1 MSVSWNDN
9 ADIRMLNIGLDQM
22 PLLII
27 DNAVTDPNWL
37 VDFALQQQNVLPAKG
52 LYPGLRSPAPD
63 IYKNLTL
70 QHVLPIIQPLLA
82 VKDSKVHQNNA
93 QIESFFSLVN
103 TPVAELKP
111 AQCIPHFD
119 FAVMKDIAVLHYL
132 CDEGHGGTSF
142 YRHRSSGYE
151 WVDKSRQKDYFSR
164 LDQEVQLYGLPQQYI
179 NGDTALFER
188 IVSVPAKFNRML
200 VYSCASL
207 HSGDISSQYNFDLN
221 PLTGRFTLASFISG

>member
-9 ADIRMLNIGLDQM
+9 ADIRTLNFGRDHM

-27 DNAVTDPNWL
+27 DNALNDPKWL
-37 VDFALQQQNVLPAKG
+37 IDFALQQQNVLPAKG

-63 IYKNLTL
+63 SYKNLIL
-70 QHVLPIIQPLLA
+70 QNVLPLIQPLLIDGNS
-82 VKDSKVHQNNA
+82 VQKQA
-93 QIESFFSLVN
+93 QIESYYSLVS
-103 TPVAELKP
+103 TPLSELKP

-119 FAVMKDIAVLHYL
+119 FAVINDVAVLHYL
-132 CDEGHGGTSF
+132 CDDSHGGTSF

-151 WVDKSRQKDYFSR
+151 WVDKKRQQDYFSR
-164 LDQEVQLYGLPQQYI
+164 LDQEVQLYGLPQEYI
-179 NGDTALFER
+179 NGDTALFECIR
-188 IVSVPAKFNRML
+188 SVPARFNRML

-207 HSGDISSQYNFDLN
+207 HSGDISRDYNFDLN